1 MGRIDLYPRLVGGL
15 SVCQIVVVA
24 ASRLRSGDERE
35 GGEEREPCSQ
45 QRLRIYGAQGTPPSK
60 RGTR

>member
-1 MGRIDLYPRLVGGL
+1 MARIDLYQRLGGGL
-15 SVCQIVVVA
+15 SACQIVVAA
-24 ASRLRSGDERE
+24 ASRLRGRDERE